1 MHLSNPFHPHQSS
14 THTIKEIIMSVI
26 LNLQA
31 DEPENEEDSP
41 LVSSSGFSVV
51 CT

>member
-1 MHLSNPFHPHQSS
+1 MTN
-14 THTIKEIIMSVI
+14 I

-31 DEPENEEDSP
+31 DAPDTEEDAP
-41 LVSSSGFSVV
+41 LTSSSGFSVV